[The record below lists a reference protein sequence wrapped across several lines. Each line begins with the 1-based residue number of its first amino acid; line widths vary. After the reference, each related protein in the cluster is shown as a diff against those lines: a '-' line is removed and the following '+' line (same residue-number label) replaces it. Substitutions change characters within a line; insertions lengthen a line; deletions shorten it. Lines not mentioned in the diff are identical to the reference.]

1 MPSSFKGILYPASLP
16 TFHRLPAPQHLE
28 HLVQWFWI
36 PEWDL
41 EPGRS
46 SRQQVIAFAACNVV
60 VQADHVEI
68 AGPTTRLSHQDLTG
82 RGWAVGALLRPAAVP
97 FFTGNPATLRDV
109 KVDLEL
115 PELQDAVVQAMEP
128 PAAGTLPETRRENA
142 VAAFSAWLANTVTE
156 ISPEARLANAMAE
169 LIAGNPSV
177 VRIEDAAARLSMS
190 TRTLQRLSQ
199 KYVGLSPSV
208 LIRRRRLQEAAERTR
223 TQPEADLASIAVEFG
238 YVDQAHLTHDFQ
250 KVLGLTPGNYRRAVG
265 QGSNEEA
272 FVTRREF
279 P

>member
-16 TFHRLPAPQHLE
+16 TFHRLPAPPHLD

-36 PEWDL
+36 PEWDI

-46 SRQQVIAFAACNVV
+46 SRQQLIAFAACNLV
-60 VQADHVEI
+60 VQRERLEL

-115 PELQDAVVQAMEP
+115 PELQDAVVHAMEG
-128 PAAGTLPETRRENA
+128 PAAGMPPESRRENA
-142 VAAFSAWLANTVTE
+142 VAAFSAWLATIITDV
-156 ISPEARLANAMAE
+156 SPEALVANSMVE
-169 LIAGNPSV
+169 LIASNASV

-223 TQPEADLASIAVEFG
+223 TQPEADLASIAIEFG
-238 YVDQAHLTHDFQ
+238 YVDQAHLTNDFQ
-250 KVLGLTPGNYRRAVG
+250 KVLGLTPGSYRRSMG
-265 QGSNEEA
+265 Q
-272 FVTRREF
+272 TDK
-279 P
+279 

>member
-1 MPSSFKGILYPASLP
+1 MGGRRAV
-16 TFHRLPAPQHLE
+16 APR
-28 HLVQWFWI
+28 
-36 PEWDL
+36 
-41 EPGRS
+41 GRS
-46 SRQQVIAFAACNVV
+46 VL
-60 VQADHVEI
+60 H
-68 AGPTTRLSHQDLTG
+68 
-82 RGWAVGALLRPAAVP
+82 
-97 FFTGNPATLRDV
+97 GNPATLRDV

-115 PELQDAVVQAMEP
+115 PELQNAVVQAMEP

-223 TQPEADLASIAVEFG
+223 TQPETDLASIAVEFG

>member
-1 MPSSFKGILYPASLP
+1 MPSSFKGILYPANLP

-36 PEWDL
+36 PEWDI

-46 SRQQVIAFAACNVV
+46 SRQQVIAFAACNMV

-97 FFTGNPATLRDV
+97 FFTGNPAMLRDV

-115 PELQDAVVQAMEP
+115 PDLQDAVVHAMEP
-128 PAAGTLPETRRENA
+128 PAGGTLPEARRENA
-142 VAAFSAWLANTVTE
+142 AAAFSAWLSNTFTE

-169 LIAGNPSV
+169 LIASDPSV

-190 TRTLQRLSQ
+190 ARTLQRLSQ
-199 KYVGLSPSV
+199 KYVGLSPSA

-250 KVLGLTPGNYRRAVG
+250 NVLGLTPGNYRRAVERE
-265 QGSNEEA
+265 SN
-272 FVTRREF
+272 
-279 P
+279 